1 MSFLSRIMVLKSKA
15 HFNTG
20 GGGRDAGSPSQLT
33 FEGTRKAAGGQTRNR
48 IMIMIGALSVVYAV
62 IGGRLI
68 QYGITDPITTGSIMR
83 ADLNVTS
90 RPDILDRN
98 GEVLATDVRTVSL
111 FAEPHKVIDPDEAVE
126 LLSTVLPDLNTK
138 QIYEKLTNKKTQ
150 FQWLSRQL
158 TPKQQSEILSLGI
171 PGIGFRPAK
180 RRFYPS
186 GAVASHFV
194 GYVNIDNRGVAGMER
209 YLDNQGLA
217 ELAKLGMTSV
227 NAKLEPVKLSMD
239 IRVQNIVH
247 EVLAN
252 GMEKYKAI
260 GAGAVVLDA
269 NTGEVI
275 ALGSMPDFDPNDPGG
290 SINRQTKSD
299 MNRMSGGVF
308 EMGSTFKA
316 FTSAMALDSGKVR
329 MSDTFDARRPLYIG
343 GFTINDFHATR
354 RVLSVTDVFVH
365 SSNIGSGKM
374 ADVVGI
380 DGHKEFLT
388 RLGLLTRM
396 QTEIPEVASPS
407 QPKVWKKITS
417 MTVAF
422 GHGVSTTPLQTATAA
437 AALINGG
444 KLMQPTFLPR
454 SLEQAGEEALMV
466 LKPDTSNNMRI
477 LFRANVTEGSGRRAD
492 TPGLFV
498 GGKTG
503 TAEKVVNGRY
513 SNSVRFNAFLAG
525 FPINNPQYVVLTIMD
540 EPKAPEERCGVTAG
554 CNAGVMAGEIIRRSA
569 PLLGVK
575 PRFGVDGT
583 ALIESY

>member
-1 MSFLSRIMVLKSKA
+1 M
-15 HFNTG
+15 
-20 GGGRDAGSPSQLT
+20 
-33 FEGTRKAAGGQTRNR
+33 
-48 IMIMIGALSVVYAV
+48 
-62 IGGRLI
+62 
-68 QYGITDPITTGSIMR
+68 
-83 ADLNVTS
+83 
-90 RPDILDRN
+90 
-98 GEVLATDVRTVSL
+98 LATDVRTVSL
-111 FAEPHKVIDPDEAVE
+111 FVEPNKVVDPDEALE
-126 LLSTVLPDLNTK
+126 LLTTVLPNLDPKATYK
-138 QIYEKLTNKKTQ
+138 KLTHKSH
-150 FQWLSRQL
+150 FQWLARQI
-158 TPKQQSEILSLGI
+158 TPKQQSEILALGI

-186 GAVASHFV
+186 GPVAAHYV

-209 YLDNQGLA
+209 YLDQQGLA
-217 ELAKLGMTSV
+217 DLAELGMTSV

-239 IRVQNIVH
+239 LRVQNIVYD
-247 EVLAN
+247 VLTKS
-252 GMEKYKAI
+252 MVKYKAI

-275 ALGSMPDFDPNDPGG
+275 ALGSAPDFDPNNPAETID
-290 SINRQTKSD
+290 RTTKSD

-316 FTSAMALDSGKVR
+316 FTSAMALDSGKVK
-329 MSDTFDARRPLYIG
+329 MSDTFDARRPLYVG

-354 RVLSVTDVFVH
+354 RILSVTDVFVH

-380 DGHKEFLT
+380 EGHKEFLT

-396 QTEIPEVASPS
+396 NTEIPEIASPS

-422 GHGVSTTPLQTATAA
+422 GHGVSTTPLQTAIAA
-437 AALINGG
+437 AALMNGG
-444 KLMQPTFLPR
+444 KLIPATFLPR
-454 SLEQAGEEALMV
+454 TLEQANDMAVMV
-466 LKPDTSNNMRI
+466 LKPQTVADMKV
-477 LFRANVTEGSGRRAD
+477 LFRANVTIGSGKRAD
-492 TPGLFV
+492 TPGLLV

-513 SNSVRFNAFLAG
+513 SSSVRFNAFLAA
-525 FPINNPQYVVLTIMD
+525 FPIEKPQYIVLTIMD
-540 EPKAPEERCGVTAG
+540 EPKAPEEGCGVTAG

-569 PLLGVK
+569 PLLGVQ

-583 ALIESY
+583 ALLESY